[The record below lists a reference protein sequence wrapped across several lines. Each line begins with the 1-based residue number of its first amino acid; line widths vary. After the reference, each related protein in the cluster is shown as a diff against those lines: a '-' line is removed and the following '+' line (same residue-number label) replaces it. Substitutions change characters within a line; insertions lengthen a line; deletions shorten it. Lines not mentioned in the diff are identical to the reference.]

1 MCISTLSVSWR
12 GMCDGCNCLHMKVK
26 EGSMQRME
34 TKETEG
40 IKERKGAGEDFE
52 LGRGR
57 LTCLFE
63 EEGGLTIGL
72 GGSKVGVGT
81 SQGSIQ
87 VLMGGIVC
95 RSDRNYPNFEPFVRS
110 RKHG

>member
-1 MCISTLSVSWR
+1 MDKDKVPKTNNLTNNLSIVLGDFDFFKCILKLSVNGR
-12 GMCDGCNCLHMKVK
+12 GMCDGCSCLHMKVK
-26 EGSMQRME
+26 EGSMQRTK

-40 IKERKGAGEDFE
+40 IKERKETKGAGEDFE

-72 GGSKVGVGT
+72 
-81 SQGSIQ
+81 
-87 VLMGGIVC
+87 
-95 RSDRNYPNFEPFVRS
+95 R
-110 RKHG
+110 